1 MTIFHQMLFTW
12 FDSEQSR
19 GLGGKVALQ
28 GQVADEP
35 EPGRWTRVVGR
46 PQSFLIHRLGLFMV
60 GKETESRNE
69 RLARFFMNEFY
80 RIDMLLFSSHVL
92 GVCF

>member
-1 MTIFHQMLFTW
+1 MKRPLTQQAPSCQSDNIPPDDFHLVLIP
-12 FDSEQSR
+12 EQSR

-46 PQSFLIHRLGLFMV
+46 PQSFLINRTRIVYGWQRN
-60 GKETESRNE
+60 ETEE
-69 RLARFFMNEFY
+69 
-80 RIDMLLFSSHVL
+80 
-92 GVCF
+92 